1 MFQLELLREMKLSWP
16 ECADALL
23 ISRSTLWRRLNKLK
37 VMPTFS
43 DITDADLD
51 SVVEAIQYSSPR
63 SGAVM
68 VWGELKSYGISVSRR
83 RVRESLVRVNPAVVE
98 LRATTSL

>member
-1 MFQLELLREMKLSWP
+1 MH
-16 ECADALL
+16 ADALL
-23 ISRSTLWRRLNKLK
+23 ISRSTLWRRLKELN

-51 SVVEAIQYSSPR
+51 SVVEAIQHSLPM

-68 VWGELKSYGISVSRR
+68 VWGNSSVM
-83 RVRESLVRVNPAVVE
+83 VLVYQDDA
-98 LRATTSL
+98 